1 MVTRFLVLRIVLGL
15 MCVAFA
21 HLLGRSLARRGRAVR
36 RGLGP
41 ASWALR
47 TLLAAAAITW
57 RAGIDGLATTVYVV
71 AAVAGGA
78 GFYLER
84 RPPKP
89 PEDLTK
95 KMFPDS
101 D

>member
-1 MVTRFLVLRIVLGL
+1 
-15 MCVAFA
+15 MCVVFA
-21 HLLGRSLARRGRAVR
+21 HLLGRSLARSKAVAR

-47 TLLAAAAITW
+47 TLLAGAAITW
-57 RAGIDGLATTVYVV
+57 RTGVDRLAAAVYVLSGA
-71 AAVAGGA
+71 AAVAGV
-78 GFYLER
+78 YLER

-101 D
+101 E

>member
-1 MVTRFLVLRIVLGL
+1 VLSRFLLLRLVLGL
-15 MCVAFA
+15 MCVVFA
-21 HLLGRSLARRGRAVR
+21 HFLGRSLTPKPQASR

-47 TLLAAAAITW
+47 TLLAGAAVTW
-57 RAGIDGLATTVYVV
+57 RAGVDTL
-71 AAVAGGA
+71 AAVVFALAVLSAAA
-78 GFYLER
+78 GFYLET

-95 KMFPDS
+95 QMFPDS
-101 D
+101 E